1 MVNDTWIHEDR
12 AGDVLKVTPDD
23 GFVWFITYD
32 ENDAVQQSVMI
43 PFEKVRELRDFLTAK
58 LEGTNDTALP

>member
-1 MVNDTWIHEDR
+1 M
-12 AGDVLKVTPDD
+12 KVTPDD

-43 PFEKVRELRDFLTAK
+43 PNEKVRELRDFLTAK

>member
-23 GFVWFITYD
+23 RFVWFITYD

-43 PFEKVRELRDFLTAK
+43 PNEKVRELRDWLTAK
-58 LEGTNDTALP
+58 LEKSDES

>member
-1 MVNDTWIHEDR
+1 MANNTWRHEDR
-12 AGDVLKVTPDD
+12 AGDVLEVTPAD
-23 GFVWFITYD
+23 GFGWFITYD

-43 PFEKVRELRDFLTAK
+43 PNEKVRELRDFLTAK